1 MSFNYPN
8 GQSFDNRSF
17 KQPRV
22 SQGGSQS
29 NRGMSLEADINA
41 ANNYYLATGQAVIH
55 KKPTPIQ
62 IVNVSYPAR
71 SAAKITEAYF
81 RQASTT
87 DYNGIYKGYYID
99 FDAKETTHKRS
110 FPLNNIHDHQVE
122 HLKSIVTQ
130 HGLAFMII
138 RFSVLKETYVVWA
151 DLIFQYW
158 DNKETGR
165 KSIPYEVVVKSGE
178 LIAQGINPTTPYLTA
193 VDKLLARR
201 EQKGD
206 NLV

>member
-1 MSFNYPN
+1 MAFNYPN

-71 SAAKITEAYF
+71 STAKITEAYF

>member
-1 MSFNYPN
+1 MAFNYPN

-17 KQPRV
+17 IQPRV

-87 DYNGIYKGYYID
+87 DYNGIYK
-99 FDAKETTHKRS
+99 
-110 FPLNNIHDHQVE
+110 
-122 HLKSIVTQ
+122 
-130 HGLAFMII
+130 
-138 RFSVLKETYVVWA
+138 
-151 DLIFQYW
+151 
-158 DNKETGR
+158 
-165 KSIPYEVVVKSGE
+165 
-178 LIAQGINPTTPYLTA
+178 
-193 VDKLLARR
+193 
-201 EQKGD
+201 
-206 NLV
+206 

>member
-1 MSFNYPN
+1 MAFNYPN

-165 KSIPYEVVVKSGE
+165 KSIPYEVVVRSGE

>member
-1 MSFNYPN
+1 MAFNYPN
-8 GQSFDNRSF
+8 GHSFDNRSF

>member
-1 MSFNYPN
+1 MAFNYPN

-193 VDKLLARR
+193 VDKLLERR

>member
-1 MSFNYPN
+1 MAFNYPN

-41 ANNYYLATGQAVIH
+41 ANNFYLATGQAVIH

>member
-1 MSFNYPN
+1 MAFNYPN

-138 RFSVLKETYVVWA
+138 RFSVLKETYIVWA

-165 KSIPYEVVVKSGE
+165 KSIPYEVVVKSGA

>member
-1 MSFNYPN
+1 MAFNYPN

-158 DNKETGR
+158 DNKETDR

>member
-1 MSFNYPN
+1 MAFNYPN

-138 RFSVLKETYVVWA
+138 RFSVLKETYIVWA

>member
-1 MSFNYPN
+1 MAFNYPN

>member
-1 MSFNYPN
+1 MAFNYPN

-22 SQGGSQS
+22 SKGGSQS

>member
-1 MSFNYPN
+1 MAFNYPN

-165 KSIPYEVVVKSGE
+165 KSIPYEVVVKSGA

>member
-1 MSFNYPN
+1 MAFNYPN

-178 LIAQGINPTTPYLTA
+178 LITQGINPTTPYLTA

>member
-1 MSFNYPN
+1 MAFNYPN
-8 GQSFDNRSF
+8 GQSFDNSSF

-122 HLKSIVTQ
+122 HLKSIVKQ

-158 DNKETGR
+158 DNKEIGR

-178 LIAQGINPTTPYLTA
+178 LITQGINPTTPYLTA

>member
-1 MSFNYPN
+1 MAFNYPN
-8 GQSFDNRSF
+8 GHSFNGKSF

-22 SQGGSQS
+22 SQGVSQS
-29 NRGMSLEADINA
+29 KRGMSLEADINA
-41 ANNYYLATGQAVIH
+41 ANSYYLTTGQAVIH
-55 KKPTPIQ
+55 KKPTPIR
-62 IVNVSYPAR
+62 IVNVNYPAR

-81 RQASTT
+81 SQASTT

-99 FDAKETTHKRS
+99 FDAKETSHKRS
-110 FPLNNIHDHQVE
+110 FPLNNIHDHQVK
-122 HLKSIVTQ
+122 HLKAIAAQ

-158 DNKETGR
+158 DNQATGR
-165 KSIPYEVVVKSGE
+165 KSIPYEAIVKSGE
-178 LIAQGINPTTPYLTA
+178 LIEQRISPTTPYLAA

>member
-1 MSFNYPN
+1 MAFNYPN

-41 ANNYYLATGQAVIH
+41 ANNYYLATGPAVIH

-62 IVNVSYPAR
+62 IGNVSYPAR

>member
-1 MSFNYPN
+1 MAFNYPN

-22 SQGGSQS
+22 NQGGSQS

>member
-1 MSFNYPN
+1 MAFNYPN

-87 DYNGIYKGYYID
+87 DYNSIYKGYYID

>member
-1 MSFNYPN
+1 MAFNYPN

-81 RQASTT
+81 CQASTT